1 MAKEIYGALEI
12 ADREIRLIIGEYFNT
27 RFNIIRVER
36 ENCRGISDFVIN
48 NKDAVKETVKSLVD
62 KAAKVIGAD
71 IERLILLL
79 PSVNFKRYPLKV
91 AVKTQSGIIN
101 KNDVENAISKAM
113 HTNIDRNIL
122 IINAVCVK
130 YTCNG
135 ITYRRIPER
144 EVADELIV
152 DIDLLCADKSIGFDY
167 VSILEEL
174 NIEVLDISLD
184 MYAIC
189 KEAALFEQTVN
200 QNIILL
206 KIDYDTT
213 SLALVSKGK
222 LVNCD
227 ILYDGLNSIIQ
238 VVLDK
243 YHLPFGVVDR
253 LVKYNA
259 HFNFDETVN
268 NSIFA
273 WKTSDGES
281 KTISERELSSCIKNV
296 TDEFVLKIK
305 DACEPILESGDTEI
319 VIVSEGAKMAS
330 LVKMI
335 EEVTKATTKAY
346 FPETLGGRDSSLT
359 ALLGSIYGY
368 HDSIMINGNMTSSIN
383 LLQFSELVER
393 KTNDTEGETLTT
405 RIKNLFDSKNR
416 GGKLDE

>member
-36 ENCRGISDFVIN
+36 ENCRGISDFVIT

-184 MYAIC
+184 MYAI
-189 KEAALFEQTVN
+189 
-200 QNIILL
+200 
-206 KIDYDTT
+206 
-213 SLALVSKGK
+213 
-222 LVNCD
+222 
-227 ILYDGLNSIIQ
+227 
-238 VVLDK
+238 
-243 YHLPFGVVDR
+243 
-253 LVKYNA
+253 
-259 HFNFDETVN
+259 
-268 NSIFA
+268 
-273 WKTSDGES
+273 
-281 KTISERELSSCIKNV
+281 
-296 TDEFVLKIK
+296 
-305 DACEPILESGDTEI
+305 
-319 VIVSEGAKMAS
+319 
-330 LVKMI
+330 
-335 EEVTKATTKAY
+335 
-346 FPETLGGRDSSLT
+346 
-359 ALLGSIYGY
+359 
-368 HDSIMINGNMTSSIN
+368 
-383 LLQFSELVER
+383 
-393 KTNDTEGETLTT
+393 
-405 RIKNLFDSKNR
+405 
-416 GGKLDE
+416 